1 MTLIQEKVQQAVQ
14 ILNEKTVDAWLTFVR
29 ETSGVRDPV
38 MDFIFGPADLT
49 WESILLITRTGDR
62 LAIVGRFEA
71 DAVSRLDVY
80 DTVTGYDESIR
91 PHLTA
96 ALEKIQPQTIAINTS
111 RNNVHA
117 DGLTHGLYEILRD
130 YLTGTPY
137 ADRLVSSEEIINAL
151 RGRKTPAEA
160 ERIRKAVATTA
171 MIYGN
176 TFEFMQVGMTE
187 EQLGTYMH
195 EQVAKLGLGTA
206 WSYDGCP
213 IVNAGPESQVGH
225 ANPTGLKVQPG
236 QIIHFDFGVKQED
249 YCSDIQRFVY
259 VLRPGETEPPAE
271 VRYGFDVIRRA
282 IESARAALKPG
293 ATGKDVD
300 AAARSIV
307 TGAGFPEYKYAT
319 GHQLG
324 RVAHDGGALLG
335 PLWERY
341 GDSPNQKIE
350 AGQVYTLEPGLVVP
364 GYGYIGLEEDV
375 IITETGAEYLGDPQ
389 TEILTMKA

>member
-1 MTLIQEKVQQAVQ
+1 MTLVQEKVQQAVQ
-14 ILNEKTVDAWLTFVR
+14 ILNEKNVDAWLTFVR

-96 ALEKIQPQTIAINTS
+96 ALEKIQPRTIAINTS

-130 YLTGTPY
+130 YLTGTPF

-176 TFEFMQVGMTE
+176 TFEFMQAGMTE
-187 EQLGTYMH
+187 EQVGEYMH
-195 EQVAKLGLGTA
+195 EQVARLGLETA
-206 WSYDGCP
+206 WSYGGCP
-213 IVNAGPESQVGH
+213 MVNAGPESQVGH
-225 ANPTGLKVQPG
+225 GGPTQLKIQPG
-236 QIIHFDFGVKQED
+236 QIVHFDFGVKQDE
-249 YCSDIQRFVY
+249 YCSDIQRVVY
-259 VLRPGETEPPAE
+259 VLRLGETKPPTG
-271 VRYGFDVIRRA
+271 VQHGFDVIRRA
-282 IESARAALKPG
+282 IEAARAALKPG

-300 AAARSIV
+300 TAARSVV
-307 TGAGFPEYKYAT
+307 TSAGFPEYKYAT

-350 AGQVYTLEPGLVVP
+350 AGQVYTLEPGLMVP
-364 GYGYIGLEEDV
+364 GYGYMGLEEDV
-375 IITETGAEYLGDPQ
+375 IVTKSGAEYLGAPQ